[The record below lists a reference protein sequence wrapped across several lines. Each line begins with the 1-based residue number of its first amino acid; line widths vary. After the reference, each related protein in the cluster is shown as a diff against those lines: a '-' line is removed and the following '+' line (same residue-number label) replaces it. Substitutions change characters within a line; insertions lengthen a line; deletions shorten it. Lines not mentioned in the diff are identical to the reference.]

1 MIDLEKVL
9 LNIVKP
15 ICSDP
20 NAVMVKQMESINE
33 NEMLLYV
40 YAPSDDIGRLIGK
53 QGSMANSI
61 RQMLQVASKI
71 ENKRISIKFE
81 AIFTGC
87 MTCFFDTIALWNL
100 KK

>member
-9 LNIVKP
+9 LNLVKP

-20 NAVMVKQMESINE
+20 DVVIVKQMESLNE
-33 NEMLLYV
+33 NELLLYV
-40 YAPSDDIGRLIGK
+40 YAPSDDIARLIGK
-53 QGSMANSI
+53 QGTMANSI

-81 AIFTGC
+81 A
-87 MTCFFDTIALWNL
+87 L
-100 KK
+100 

>member
-15 ICSDP
+15 ICSDQD
-20 NAVMVKQMESINE
+20 AVMVKQLESLNE
-33 NEMLLYV
+33 NEILIYV
-40 YAPSDDIGRLIGK
+40 YAPSDDIARLIGR

-71 ENKRISIKFE
+71 EKKKISIKFE
-81 AIFTGC
+81 A
-87 MTCFFDTIALWNL
+87 L
-100 KK
+100 

>member
-15 ICSDP
+15 ICSDSD
-20 NAVMVKQMESINE
+20 AVMVKQMESIND
-33 NEMLLYV
+33 NEILLYV
-40 YAPSDDIGRLIGK
+40 YAPSADIARLIGK

-71 ENKRISIKFE
+71 ENKRILIKFE
-81 AIFTGC
+81 A
-87 MTCFFDTIALWNL
+87 L
-100 KK
+100 

>member
-15 ICSDP
+15 LCTEPES
-20 NAVMVKQMESINE
+20 VMVKQMESLNE
-33 NEMLLYV
+33 NELLLYV
-40 YAPSDDIGRLIGK
+40 YAPSEDIDRLIGK
-53 QGSMANSI
+53 KGSMANSI

-81 AIFTGC
+81 A
-87 MTCFFDTIALWNL
+87 L
-100 KK
+100 

>member
-15 ICSDP
+15 ICSDSD
-20 NAVMVKQMESINE
+20 AVMVKQMESINE
-33 NEMLLYV
+33 NELLLYV
-40 YAPSDDIGRLIGK
+40 YAPSEDIARLIGK

-81 AIFTGC
+81 AI
-87 MTCFFDTIALWNL
+87 
-100 KK
+100 

>member
-9 LNIVKP
+9 LSIVKP

-20 NAVMVKQMESINE
+20 DSVMVKQMESLNE
-33 NEMLLYV
+33 NELLLYV
-40 YAPSDDIGRLIGK
+40 YAPSEDIARLIGK
-53 QGSMANSI
+53 QGTMANSI

-81 AIFTGC
+81 AI
-87 MTCFFDTIALWNL
+87 
-100 KK
+100 

>member
-53 QGSMANSI
+53 QG
-61 RQMLQVASKI
+61 
-71 ENKRISIKFE
+71 
-81 AIFTGC
+81 
-87 MTCFFDTIALWNL
+87 
-100 KK
+100 